1 MPRSKTSWS
10 KLRYWY
16 SGCIYDTIAQMTTF
30 LIAAVTADGF
40 IARNSSHLASWTSKE
55 DKQFFIQKTKEAGVV
70 VMGLNTYK
78 TMGKPL
84 PGRHNIVYAPLGT
97 ALEVVE
103 ITQDD
108 PKTLLSKL
116 EQKGFKEVA
125 ICGGATIYTMFM
137 EAGLIDTLYL
147 TIEPVIFGSG
157 IHLFNKEL
165 DVKLQLQSMQK
176 LNEQTVLLEYN
187 VIQ

>member
-1 MPRSKTSWS
+1 MK
-10 KLRYWY
+10 
-16 SGCIYDTIAQMTTF
+16 TF
-30 LIAAVTADGF
+30 LIAAITADGF
-40 IARNSSHLASWTSKE
+40 IARNSAHLASWTSRE

-84 PGRHNIVYAPLGT
+84 PGRHNIVYAPPGT
-97 ALEVVE
+97 VLEGVE

-108 PKTLLSKL
+108 PKTLLAKL
-116 EQKGFKEVA
+116 EQKDFKEVA

-137 EAGLIDTLYL
+137 EAGAIDILYL
-147 TIEPVIFGSG
+147 TIEPIIFGSG

-165 DVKLQLQSMQK
+165 DVKLQLQSVQK
-176 LNEQTVLLEYN
+176 LNEQSVLLEYF
-187 VIQ
+187 VQK

>member
-1 MPRSKTSWS
+1 
-10 KLRYWY
+10 
-16 SGCIYDTIAQMTTF
+16 
-30 LIAAVTADGF
+30 
-40 IARNSSHLASWTSKE
+40 
-55 DKQFFIQKTKEAGVV
+55 
-70 VMGLNTYK
+70 
-78 TMGKPL
+78 
-84 PGRHNIVYAPLGT
+84 
-97 ALEVVE
+97 
-103 ITQDD
+103 
-108 PKTLLSKL
+108 
-116 EQKGFKEVA
+116 
-125 ICGGATIYTMFM
+125 MFM

>member
-1 MPRSKTSWS
+1 
-10 KLRYWY
+10 
-16 SGCIYDTIAQMTTF
+16 MTTF

>member
-1 MPRSKTSWS
+1 MK
-10 KLRYWY
+10 
-16 SGCIYDTIAQMTTF
+16 TF
-30 LIAAVTADGF
+30 LIAAITADGF

-70 VMGLNTYK
+70 VMGLNTFK

-84 PGRHNIVYAPLGT
+84 PGRHNIVYAPPGT
-97 ALEVVE
+97 TLEGIE

-125 ICGGATIYTMFM
+125 ICGGATIYTMFL
-137 EAGLIDTLYL
+137 EAGAIDTLYL
-147 TIEPVIFGSG
+147 TIEPIVFGTG

-165 DVKLQLQSMQK
+165 DVKLQLESVEK
-176 LNEQTVLLEYN
+176 LNEQTVLLEYS
-187 VIQ
+187 VQKPV